1 VTAQATGRPGPA
13 PRFRVRWK
21 IYLFMFGLSLLAYI
35 QQRGLAVA
43 SVKIMP
49 DLGLSQ
55 VQLGW
60 LETAFIVAYAGMQI
74 PGGIIGQ
81 RLGARVMFVLIGTVA
96 FLATMTMPLAPR
108 VFTGTALF
116 AVLLSAQFLFGASQ
130 GPNFPVSSGVFE
142 AWIRRRHWALAQ
154 GLQSGGAN
162 LGAALVPPLVAWLMS
177 AFDWQRALAW
187 TTLPAFLLALWWGW
201 YGRNSPAQHP
211 AITAAELAEL
221 EGSVVPVDQRITLR
235 RIWIVVKNRDVLL
248 LTFAYA
254 CMNYTFYLLVNWC
267 FLYLVQER
275 HFALLEGGF
284 MASAPPIGAAVGA
297 TVGGMLAAPLIARFG
312 VRIGLRIVPLVALP
326 ASGLLLFLAVDAAS
340 PYVAVA
346 ALSLCFAAIEMTEG
360 PFWAAVME
368 VARADTM
375 AATGVLNTGG
385 NIGGI
390 LATPI
395 IAYLSAHHMWSA
407 AFLIGSAFAFAGAA
421 TWLWVDPTRRLAQA
435 PGPPR
440 LAPG

>member
-1 VTAQATGRPGPA
+1 
-13 PRFRVRWK
+13 
-21 IYLFMFGLSLLAYI
+21 
-35 QQRGLAVA
+35 
-43 SVKIMP
+43 
-49 DLGLSQ
+49 
-55 VQLGW
+55 
-60 LETAFIVAYAGMQI
+60 
-74 PGGIIGQ
+74 
-81 RLGARVMFVLIGTVA
+81 MFVLIGTVA

-108 VFTGTALF
+108 LLTGTALF
-116 AVLLSAQFLFGASQ
+116 VALLTAQFLFGASQ

-201 YGRNSPAQHP
+201 YGRNTPAEHP

-221 EGSVVPVDQRITLR
+221 EGSVVPVDQHITLR
-235 RIWIVVKNRDVLL
+235 RIWTVVKNRDVLL

-284 MASAPPIGAAVGA
+284 MASAPPIGAALGA
-297 TVGGMLAAPLIARFG
+297 TVGGLLAAPLVVRFG
-312 VRIGLRIVPLVALP
+312 LRSGLRIVPLVALP

-390 LATPI
+390 VATPI

-407 AFLIGSAFAFAGAA
+407 AFLIGSGFAFAAAA
-421 TWLWVDPTRRLAQA
+421 TWLWVDPTRRLARA
-435 PGPPR
+435 PESVQ
-440 LAPG
+440 LARA